1 MEVGSEGGP
10 GEDEEGVE
18 GLAHAQYSPTFS
30 THAQYSPTLRSSSPA
45 RGLSVWWR

>member
-30 THAQYSPTLRSSSPA
+30 MHAQY
-45 RGLSVWWR
+45 V